1 MKRISQSTYFYKSL
15 SILLLI
21 TSLPLFLIAA
31 GSYYF
36 GIGEIGKQ
44 VHEAHQIRLQ
54 EVTRGMDE
62 KLAQLE
68 ALMNRWALN
77 SVFDQKLRQ
86 YSPDTDYDVTRE
98 LYDALNLLNGSH
110 PLISKVYVFMEEK
123 RLLVSSETGVMR
135 IKNEED
141 YQRYRHMMEV
151 TKGFGWVTGKL
162 PQGSK
167 GELVNTSLVYKL
179 PYYLE
184 QPYGAFVVHISEN
197 EMQSVL
203 RQLNPDEN
211 GVSLIVDGKGNRI
224 TDYGNVEGKRAL
236 LQFLDGGKPEAPFQV
251 QKLLKEQY
259 AISSGVIS
267 HAGWTYITATPLNDF
282 TKRVSFTSKWILGTS
297 LFSMAFAAILSW
309 FASRKMYQP
318 IRRLVQLVRGD
329 KEGGSSAEDGD
340 EMTFI
345 ENQWNG
351 LNRESRGL
359 QERLEQSL
367 PAMRKS
373 FLLQLIEGHFYF
385 LSESNLRERLEHYG
399 WEIEDQF
406 FSVHLVQLSGF
417 SGLEGKF
424 SEGDE
429 QLVTFAAANI
439 LEELAGAVFPQME
452 VINFQDLTVGLLVGL
467 PVGTEAAVAKRMV
480 QTFFQ
485 ESMVKLHTLLRM
497 NITVSIG
504 RWSGQIR
511 ATSSTLE
518 ELRSSLRYKEV
529 DLNVQF
535 IDAET
540 LVARGHDCIYYP
552 FQLEKGIMYAVRM
565 GHEEEAVRLTVQ
577 FMQDMMQ
584 HVKTEGLLLQGAHQL
599 LGNIQYVVLQAG
611 FDTSRLYQGANL
623 HEELLAVKNSNEFVP
638 FLCNRVIEPYMRELR
653 ERIGQQAR
661 LLIEKVTE
669 YMNHSYP
676 QDLSLESCAERFQT
690 NPFQLSRSFKHVL
703 GVTFVDYLTELRLE
717 KTKALLAS
725 TNLKI
730 NEIADQV
737 GYQHTYLNRIFKKY
751 FGMTPTQYREKF
763 Q

>member
-1 MKRISQSTYFYKSL
+1 MKRITQSTYFYKSL

-21 TSLPLFLIAA
+21 SSLPLFMIAA

-36 GIGEIGKQ
+36 GIGEIEKQ

-54 EVTRGMDE
+54 EVSRGMNE

-98 LYDALNLLNGSH
+98 LYDALTILNGSH
-110 PLISKVYVFMEEK
+110 PLISKVYVFMEKK
-123 RLLVSSETGVMR
+123 RLLVSNETGVTH
-135 IKNEED
+135 IKSEED
-141 YQRYRHMMEV
+141 NQRYRQMMGV
-151 TKGFGWVTGKL
+151 TNGFGWVTGKI

-167 GELVNTSLVYKL
+167 GELMNTALVYKL

-211 GVSLIVDGKGNRI
+211 GVSLIVDKKGNRI
-224 TDYGNVEGKRAL
+224 TEYGNAEGKRAL

-267 HAGWTYITATPLNDF
+267 QSGWTYITATPLNEF

-297 LFSMAFAAILSW
+297 LFSMAFAVILSW
-309 FASRKMYQP
+309 FASRKIYQP
-318 IRRLVQLVRGD
+318 IRRLVQLVRGE
-329 KEGGSSAEDGD
+329 KERGFSAEDCD

-359 QERLEQSL
+359 QVRLEQSL
-367 PAMRKS
+367 PALRKS
-373 FLLQLIEGHFYF
+373 FLLQLVEGRYYF
-385 LSESNLRERLEHYG
+385 LSEANFQERLEQYG
-399 WEIEDQF
+399 WEVEGQL
-406 FSVHLVQLSGF
+406 FSVHLIQLSGF
-417 SGLEGKF
+417 SGLNGKF

-439 LEELAGAVFPQME
+439 LEELASAVFPQME
-452 VINFQDLTVGLLVGL
+452 VINFQDLTVGLLAVL
-467 PVGTEAAVAKRMV
+467 PKETEAAVAKRMA
-480 QTFFQ
+480 QIFFQ
-485 ESMVKLHTLLRM
+485 ESMAKLHTLLSM

-504 RWSGQIR
+504 RWSEQIR
-511 ATSSTLE
+511 ALSSTLE
-518 ELRSSLRYKEV
+518 DLRSSLRYKDV
-529 DLNVQF
+529 YLNLQI

-540 LVARGHDCIYYP
+540 LVARGHDRIYYP
-552 FQLEKGIMYAVRM
+552 FQLEKRIMNAVRM
-565 GHEEEAVRLTVQ
+565 GHEEDAVRLTEQ
-577 FMQDMMQ
+577 FMQDIMQ
-584 HVKTEGLLLQGAHQL
+584 HVKTEGLLFQGAHQL

-611 FDTSRLYQGANL
+611 FDTYRLYRGANL
-623 HEELLAVKNSNEFVP
+623 HEELLAVKGSNDLIP
-638 FLCNRVIEPYMRELR
+638 FLCSRVISPYMRELQ
-653 ERIGQQAR
+653 ERTGQQAR

-669 YMNHSYP
+669 YMQHNYP

-690 NPFQLSRSFKHVL
+690 SPFQLSRSFKHVL

-725 TNLKI
+725 TDLKI
-730 NEIADQV
+730 NEIADRV